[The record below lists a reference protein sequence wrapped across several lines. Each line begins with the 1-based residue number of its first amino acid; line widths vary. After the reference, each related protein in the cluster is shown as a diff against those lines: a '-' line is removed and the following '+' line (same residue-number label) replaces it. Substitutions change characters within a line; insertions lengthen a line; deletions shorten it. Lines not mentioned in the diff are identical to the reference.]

1 MALMSKSVTHNA
13 ASTEMTQVLQEW
25 LQAHADRIEG
35 RLDRMLLQPDGDL
48 SQIYAAMRWAVLGA
62 GKRLRAALVYAS
74 ASACTANVD
83 PATEDALDRCAAAV
97 ELIHAYSLVH
107 DDLPCMDDDDM
118 RRGKAATHIEF
129 GEAVA
134 LLAGDAMQPAA
145 YEWLAGMAVA
155 PGLIVQAVQTLAVA
169 TGVQGMA
176 GGQAIDLASAGHH
189 LDEAALERMHSLKTG
204 ALLEASVMLG
214 AIVTGASSTHRQALK
229 RYARAVGLAFQLTD
243 DVLDVT
249 ADSATLGKTAGKDT
263 VHGKATYVSLLGV
276 DRARAY
282 AWELNQRAQEAL
294 QELGPSAL
302 YLRAL
307 SNLVVQRSY

>member
-1 MALMSKSVTHNA
+1 MTTIPRSGADGSVDVDA
-13 ASTEMTQVLQEW
+13 AEILNVW
-25 LQAHADRIEG
+25 LHAHADRIES
-35 RLDRMLLQPDGDL
+35 RLDRMLAQPEGDL
-48 SQIYAAMRWAVLGA
+48 SEIYAAMRWATLGA

-74 ASACTANVD
+74 AYACNSALD

-118 RRGKAATHIEF
+118 RRGKPSAHIQF
-129 GEAVA
+129 GEALA
-134 LLAGDAMQPAA
+134 LLAGDAMQPTA
-145 YEWLAGMAVA
+145 YEWLAGMAIA
-155 PGLIVQAVQTLAVA
+155 PGLIVQAVQTVAVA

-176 GGQAIDLASAGHH
+176 GGQAIDLASSGHQ
-189 LDEAALERMHSLKTG
+189 LEESALERMHSLKTG

-229 RYARAVGLAFQLTD
+229 RYARAVGLAFQVTD
-243 DVLDVT
+243 DVLDAT
-249 ADSATLGKTAGKDT
+249 ADSATLGKTAGKDSAN
-263 VHGKATYVSLLGV
+263 GKATYVSLLGV

-282 AWELNQRAQEAL
+282 AGELNQRAQDAL
-294 QELGPSAL
+294 QELGPSAF

-307 SNLVVQRSY
+307 SDLVVQRSY